1 MLNEQTFLHRYIN
14 IEIVT
19 DGVMSSLLA
28 GASISFLS
36 AAESN
41 IVIRKQTYALPSAK
55 HIIQY

>member
-19 DGVMSSLLA
+19 DVVMSSLLA
-28 GASISFLS
+28 DASISFLS

-41 IVIRKQTYALPSAK
+41 IVIRKQTYALPSA
-55 HIIQY
+55 